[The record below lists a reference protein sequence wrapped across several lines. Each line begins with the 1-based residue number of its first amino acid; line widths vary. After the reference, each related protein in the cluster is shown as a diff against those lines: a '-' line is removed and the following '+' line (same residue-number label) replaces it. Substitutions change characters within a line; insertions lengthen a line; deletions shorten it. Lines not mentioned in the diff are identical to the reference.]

1 MTGLNVPVLDMMH
14 TEYPVH
20 TASVVCAHTCTAY
33 GEHTRA
39 HKHTH
44 TAGEYLHCTRGNIK
58 LLDSGDDGYG
68 SNFLLN

>member
-44 TAGEYLHCTRGNIK
+44 TLPENIFTA
-58 LLDSGDDGYG
+58 LVVI
-68 SNFLLN
+68 LNY